1 MVWMEGVR
9 FRMKTVGEAALTRSE
24 VRGFKYKVPIR
35 FSVVGLSVDEFGGR
49 GRFLLRANQANHEG
63 SKFMTVHLYFEI

>member
-1 MVWMEGVR
+1 MEGVR

-35 FSVVGLSVDEFGGR
+35 FSVVGNEFG